1 LSLYNPLIYVIGI
14 VRCLVVTRV
23 TSVPEEES
31 EFPVAWTVVDAHCRH
46 SSRAAGRGMPEFEE
60 ITGSPIGPA
69 YAIVRRFK
77 AWGTQTSSSGTLVAR
92 VGTFEPGGTM
102 RGINFRSA

>member
-1 LSLYNPLIYVIGI
+1 
-14 VRCLVVTRV
+14 
-23 TSVPEEES
+23 
-31 EFPVAWTVVDAHCRH
+31 
-46 SSRAAGRGMPEFEE
+46 MPEFEE

-77 AWGTQTSSSGTLVAR
+77 AWGAQTSSSGTLVAR
-92 VGTFEPGGTM
+92 VGTFEPGGKM

>member
-1 LSLYNPLIYVIGI
+1 
-14 VRCLVVTRV
+14 
-23 TSVPEEES
+23 
-31 EFPVAWTVVDAHCRH
+31 
-46 SSRAAGRGMPEFEE
+46 MPEFEE

-77 AWGTQTSSSGTLVAR
+77 AWGAQTSGTLVAR
-92 VGTFEPGGTM
+92 VGTFEPGGKM